1 MVERQYSDRAS
12 PSTQRRR
19 RGVGEGRAAPWRVVR
34 LPSPHPSIYRGKGE
48 GGRPPRTHLGGVRR
62 PRGEG
67 ERVACPPSQG
77 GAPSRVPPLNPRRKG
92 PREGVRPA
100 HQGLAPCP
108 TQPMWPPGRGGPS
121 RWTPGTLPVA
131 PVQYRYD
138 PETSRCPFDNFPY
151 INLYLRTLP
160 DLLVTSR
167 IPSGTPNNIR

>member
-1 MVERQYSDRAS
+1 MLG
-12 PSTQRRR
+12 
-19 RGVGEGRAAPWRVVR
+19 RGGLR
-34 LPSPHPSIYRGKGE
+34 LGGWCGCPPLTPLFI
-48 GGRPPRTHLGGVRR
+48 GGREKGAPPRTHLGGVRR

-67 ERVACPPSQG
+67 KRVACPSSQG
-77 GAPSRVPPLNPRRKG
+77 GAPSRVPPSTLGAWAQGR
-92 PREGVRPA
+92 GVRPA

>member
-19 RGVGEGRAAPWRVVR
+19 RGVGEGRAAHWRVVR

-77 GAPSRVPPLNPRRKG
+77 GAPPLGFPLNPRRMG

-160 DLLVTSR
+160 ELLVTSG

>member
-48 GGRPPRTHLGGVRR
+48 GGRPPRTHLGGCGGLGE
-62 PRGEG
+62 RGEG
-67 ERVACPPSQG
+67 GLPPKSR
-77 GAPSRVPPLNPRRKG
+77 GAPPLGFPLNPRRMG
-92 PREGVRPA
+92 PREGGA
-100 HQGLAPCP
+100 AS
-108 TQPMWPPGRGGPS
+108 PPGAGSLPHAARVAPREGWPLPVD
-121 RWTPGTLPVA
+121 PGTLPVA

>member
-48 GGRPPRTHLGGVRR
+48 GGRPPRTHLGGCGGLGE
-62 PRGEG
+62 RGEG
-67 ERVACPPSQG
+67 GLPPKPR
-77 GAPSRVPPLNPRRKG
+77 GAPPLGFPLNPRRMG

-160 DLLVTSR
+160 ELLVTSG